1 MQTILTSTLG
11 NDLTGLHLEHHTA
24 RCSNCG
30 TSFKEGSLTLSLDGD
45 LIYICDVCL
54 PETTYI
60 TADDVKMF
68 HALNNGE
75 LHFLIQSKLE
85 AMSIVWNS

>member
-11 NDLTGLHLEHHTA
+11 NDLTALYLEHHTA

-45 LIYICDVCL
+45 LIYICVTCL
-54 PETTYI
+54 PHDECI
-60 TADDVKMF
+60 SEDEVKLFHFFNEGGLNFMDAIRPMLDVPK
-68 HALNNGE
+68 G
-75 LHFLIQSKLE
+75 
-85 AMSIVWNS
+85 